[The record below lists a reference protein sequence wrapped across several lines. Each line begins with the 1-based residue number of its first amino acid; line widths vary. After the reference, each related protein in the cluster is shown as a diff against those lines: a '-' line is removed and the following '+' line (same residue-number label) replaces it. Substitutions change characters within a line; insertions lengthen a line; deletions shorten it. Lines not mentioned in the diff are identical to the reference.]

1 MTIKGISH
9 IHICVANVEKSL
21 EFYRDILG
29 LTIKN
34 HTQQMLD
41 RPGAKS
47 LGMYSRLRTSK
58 TVADIY
64 FDNADSPPQVL
75 VLTSHPGQVDGN
87 PIEFDEKGI
96 TNIAFQVDNIE
107 SHARM
112 LSERGVTVA
121 GNISDFRNQAGQMR
135 TVFVYDPDGNLVQFH
150 EGFNLDKYN
159 DYQEPPK

>member
-1 MTIKGISH
+1 MSLTWKI
-9 IHICVANVEKSL
+9 L

-29 LTIKN
+29 LTVKT

-47 LGMYSRLRTSK
+47 LGMYSRLRTSR

-64 FDNADSPPQVL
+64 FDDADSPQPVL

-87 PIEFDEKGI
+87 PIKFDEKGI
-96 TNIAFQVDNIE
+96 TNIAFQVDDIE

-112 LSERGVTVA
+112 LSEREVTVA
-121 GNISDFRNQAGQMR
+121 GNISDFRNQSGQMR
-135 TVFVYDPDGNLVQFH
+135 TVFVYDPDGNSVQFH
-150 EGFNLDKYN
+150 VGFSRDKFN

>member
-21 EFYRDILG
+21 EFYRGILG
-29 LTIKN
+29 LTIKT

-47 LGMYSRLRTSK
+47 LGTYSRLRTSR

-64 FDNADSPPQVL
+64 FDDADSPQPVL

-87 PIEFDEKGI
+87 PIKFDEKGI
-96 TNIAFQVDNIE
+96 TNIAFQVDIIE

-121 GNISDFRNQAGQMR
+121 EKFSDFRNQVGQMR
-135 TVFVYDPDGNLVQFH
+135 TVFVYDPDGNLVHFH

-159 DYQEPPK
+159 NYQEPPK

>member
-9 IHICVANVEKSL
+9 IHICVANVGKSL

-29 LTIKN
+29 LTVKT

-41 RPGAKS
+41 LPGAKP
-47 LGMYSRLRTSK
+47 LGMYSRLSTSR

-64 FDNADSPPQVL
+64 FDDAESPQPVL
-75 VLTSHPGQVDGN
+75 ALTSHPGQVDGN
-87 PIEFDEKGI
+87 PIKFDEKGI

-112 LSERGVTVA
+112 LSDRRVTVA
-121 GNISDFRNQAGQMR
+121 EYF
-135 TVFVYDPDGNLVQFH
+135 
-150 EGFNLDKYN
+150 
-159 DYQEPPK
+159 